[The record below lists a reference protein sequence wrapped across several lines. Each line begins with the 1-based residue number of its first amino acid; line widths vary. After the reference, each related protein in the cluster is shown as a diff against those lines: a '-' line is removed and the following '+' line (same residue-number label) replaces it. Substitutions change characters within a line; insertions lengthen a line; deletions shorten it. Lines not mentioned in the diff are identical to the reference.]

1 MGSININGTFTLF
14 FANLLG
20 KFFGAIFRFP
30 LSNILGAEGMGLY
43 QMAFPIYSFLLT
55 FITGG
60 VSILLTKQIALF
72 RARGDQLSIYKEYK
86 LGKNISLFFGIIC
99 FAILM
104 LLAYPIALLQGNTN
118 ATSGYF
124 AIAFGFVFASLLGVY
139 RGYYQGHNNMF
150 PTAISQ
156 ILEQVFKLIFGLLFA
171 GLFVNINT
179 NLGVFGAL
187 LGISISE
194 LFAFAYFAI
203 INKKQVQKFN
213 IKLEKKDYKTFIKR
227 MAPISASYMVLPL
240 SMLVDSFL
248 IINLLKGSG
257 FVQSYATSLY
267 GLHSGMILP
276 IINLPNVLISAIAL
290 AGIPKISYKLAKDED
305 IKPLLS
311 KSFKLVLLYILP
323 CVAGLFLL
331 AKPLISNV
339 FVTLSLQQLQIATT
353 LLRLSVFEMFFLCFV
368 TISNSVLQA
377 MGKAKIPFISLIIG
391 MATKTILTILLVSNE
406 SLNIYGLTLASFVG
420 YAIVSIINLAKIRQ
434 IANFRLTFL
443 QVFSPLFASF
453 IMSAVVVLC
462 MNIFSYINLIQ
473 VVLIVAIAMVIYF
486 GIMFLLKQIRFKNI
500 KNLPQKTSKF

>member
-14 FANLLG
+14 FANLAG

-55 FITGG
+55 LITGG
-60 VSILLTKQIALF
+60 VGILLTKQIALF
-72 RARGDQLSIYKEYK
+72 RARGDQLAVYKEYK
-86 LGKNISLFFGIIC
+86 LGKNVSLFFGIIC

-104 LLAYPIALLQGNTN
+104 LLAFPIALLQGNTN

-124 AIAFGFVFASLLGVY
+124 AIALGFVFASLLGAY

-156 ILEQVFKLIFGLLFA
+156 ILEQIFKLVFGLLFA
-171 GLFVNINT
+171 GLFIKINT

-187 LGISISE
+187 LGISLSE

-203 INKKQVQKFN
+203 INKKRVQKFN
-213 IKLEKKDYKTFIKR
+213 IKLEKKDYTMFIKR
-227 MAPISASYMVLPL
+227 LAPISAAYMVLPL

-257 FVQSYATSLY
+257 FVQGYATSLY

-290 AGIPKISYKLAKDED
+290 AGIPKISYKIAKGED
-305 IKPLLS
+305 VRPLLS
-311 KSFKLVLLYILP
+311 KGFKLVLLYILP
-323 CVAGLFLL
+323 CMAGIFLL
-331 AKPLISNV
+331 ARPIISSV
-339 FVTLSLQQLQIATT
+339 FMSLSAQQLQIATT

-377 MGKAKIPFISLIIG
+377 MGKAKVSFVSLAIG
-391 MATKTILTILLVSNE
+391 VAVKTVLTILLVSNE

-420 YAIVSIINLAKIRQ
+420 YAIASIINLVKIRQ

-443 QVFSPLFASF
+443 QVFSPLFASTV
-453 IMSAVVVLC
+453 MSAIIVLC
-462 MNIFSYINLIQ
+462 MNIFSYINLLQ
-473 VVLIVAIAMVIYF
+473 LAIIISISMAVYF
-486 GIMFLLKQIRFKNI
+486 AIMFMLKQIRFSDV
-500 KNLPQKTSKF
+500 KNLLQKTSKF